1 MTRKR
6 MFSNDIINTDDF
18 IDMPLSS
25 QALYFHLGMNADD
38 EGFVQPKRIMRM
50 VQAKDDDL
58 KVLVSKKFVQYFESG
73 VLVIVD
79 WHVNNYLDKNRIKPT
94 EYQEEKKKLLL
105 TDGSKYEL
113 NKCLTN
119 AKQMFT
125 QSSIEE
131 SSIEE
136 YKETLCDFED
146 FWNLYPVKKGKK
158 TAKQKWERLNEKT
171 KLLILADIPERTNDD
186 AWKRG
191 YIPHPTTYLNQERWT
206 DEITPYQNAG
216 RKKQIT
222 VLSDTNQDLLG
233 N

>member
-25 QALYFHLGMNADD
+25 QALYFHLGMSADD

-58 KVLVSKKFVQYFESG
+58 KVLVSKKFVKYFESG

-105 TDGSKYEL
+105 TEGNKYEL

-119 AKQMFT
+119 DKQMLT
-125 QSSIEE
+125 QYRVEE

-136 YKETLCDFED
+136 NRINTVHFEE

-158 TAKQKWERLNEKT
+158 TAEQKWCRLDRETQN
-171 KLLILADIPERTNDD
+171 LILADIPERKNDD
-186 AWKRG
+186 GWKRG
-191 YIPHPTTYLNQERWT
+191 YIPHPTTYLNQERWN

-222 VLSDTNQDLLG
+222 VLSDNSQNLLG